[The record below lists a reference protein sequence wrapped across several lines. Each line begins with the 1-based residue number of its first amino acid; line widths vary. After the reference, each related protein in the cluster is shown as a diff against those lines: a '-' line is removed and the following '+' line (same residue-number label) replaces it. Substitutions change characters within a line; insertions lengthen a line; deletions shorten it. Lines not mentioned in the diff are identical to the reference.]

1 MTEELKNE
9 YIEKVFRI
17 ENGSYSE
24 GYEGELE
31 REDAY
36 SELQDDYTDEELR
49 FFHKLRNS

>member
-9 YIEKVFRI
+9 YIAKVFKI

-31 REDAY
+31 REDSLY
-36 SELQDDYTDEELR
+36 EMYEDYTDEELD
-49 FFHKLRNS
+49 FFHK

>member
-9 YIEKVFRI
+9 YIEKLFKI
-17 ENGSYSE
+17 ENGSYSD

-36 SELQDDYTDEELR
+36 FELQDEYTDEELD
-49 FFHKLRNS
+49 FIHKLRNS